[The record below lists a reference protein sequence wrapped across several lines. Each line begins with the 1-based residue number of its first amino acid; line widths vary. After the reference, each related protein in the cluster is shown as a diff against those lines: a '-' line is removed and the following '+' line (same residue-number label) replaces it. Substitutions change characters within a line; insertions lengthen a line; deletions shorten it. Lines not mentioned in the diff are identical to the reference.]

1 MPRGLLPLAIAAVG
15 ALALAVGLVAL
26 LNGTLAGIAIAL
38 GGAALL
44 AWSVFRH
51 RIRR

>member
-1 MPRGLLPLAIAAVG
+1 MPRGLLALGTAAVG

-26 LNGTLAGIAIAL
+26 LNGTLAGIAIAV

-51 RIRR
+51 RLRR